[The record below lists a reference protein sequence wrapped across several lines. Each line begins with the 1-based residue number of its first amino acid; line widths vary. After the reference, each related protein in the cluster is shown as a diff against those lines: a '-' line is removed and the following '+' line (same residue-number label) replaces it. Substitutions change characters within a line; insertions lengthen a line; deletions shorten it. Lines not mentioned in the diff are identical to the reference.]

1 MAGEASL
8 QKLSISAQNF
18 YLRISRTT
26 FECHGLDLGGGAA
39 QPNVSSQIVALVHKS
54 QTPQF
59 AIRFGQERAGTT
71 NSRPVLES
79 KSSLKAVSC
88 KSAGSLLAD
97 AGIILRQGGCFD
109 QTQFNAKGNSHPGM
123 KFSEKYDL
131 LESLTTGAVE
141 TFVANDKVRG
151 ERVLVHIVECAP
163 QKPDQTTAEWVLDS
177 FRRLAPEPPGPVL
190 ETGKYSGAKYAYV
203 VSKPAD
209 ESVVKAW
216 VRRYELQAE
225 ETKETKAHALKRE
238 PGAPAFAPS
247 LAPPITPKEPPQAPP
262 GQMTQLFRDFDSL
275 AKSKAPEPSIPSPAF
290 PVRPAPL
297 TSLPGESGLHAADPW
312 DRSSMKSDSPPKEP
326 LFTPPPGPIRP
337 VAPESS
343 HPVARDGA
351 KPGEFTSF
359 FQGPFRGDGPS
370 DMPAYSSQP
379 IEPPKKNVGEFTA
392 LFGGAT
398 AKPPTSQAPPSAP
411 GSSFTSMFKDMD
423 NPQPTFNA
431 SSPMPG
437 GVVPPPAQALPP
449 VSPLN
454 ATPALDPVFASSP
467 APVVIP
473 DLPAPAIPA
482 AASMPVE
489 RPPAPR
495 GSSMPGDGATG
506 AFMHP
511 RADAMPVPIEAPS
524 GPSPYTQIISRS
536 KLAAGEEAEAGHAP
550 AAGPGAGKFA
560 APPMPKIPGAAPPPM
575 PKIPPVPAM
584 PKVKAPQVPK
594 ALKIEAAAP
603 PPVSLWPLI
612 ITLTVL
618 FFLAVILVLYFVLRH

>member
-1 MAGEASL
+1 
-8 QKLSISAQNF
+8 
-18 YLRISRTT
+18 
-26 FECHGLDLGGGAA
+26 
-39 QPNVSSQIVALVHKS
+39 
-54 QTPQF
+54 
-59 AIRFGQERAGTT
+59 
-71 NSRPVLES
+71 
-79 KSSLKAVSC
+79 
-88 KSAGSLLAD
+88 
-97 AGIILRQGGCFD
+97 
-109 QTQFNAKGNSHPGM
+109 M

-163 QKPDQTTAEWVLDS
+163 QKPDQTTAEWVLES

-190 ETGKYSGAKYAYV
+190 ETGKYSGAQYAYV

-209 ESVVKAW
+209 EHVVKAW

-225 ETKETKAHALKRE
+225 ETKETKVHALKRE
-238 PGAPAFAPS
+238 ISAPAVAPP
-247 LAPPITPKEPPQAPP
+247 LAPPITPKEPPHAPP

-275 AKSKAPEPSIPSPAF
+275 AKSKAPEPSIPSTP
-290 PVRPAPL
+290 PVRPVPS
-297 TSLPGESGLHAADPW
+297 TSLPGESGLHAAAPW
-312 DRSSMKSDSPPKEP
+312 DPSSMKSASPPKEP
-326 LFTPPPGPIRP
+326 PFTTPPAPIKR

-343 HPVARDGA
+343 HPVARDSA
-351 KPGEFTSF
+351 KPGEFTNF

-398 AKPPTSQAPPSAP
+398 PKPPTSPAPPSAP

-423 NPQPTFNA
+423 TPQPAFNA
-431 SSPMPG
+431 STPMQG

-449 VSPLN
+449 VSPVN
-454 ATPALDPVFASSP
+454 AAPAPDPVFASSP

-473 DLPAPAIPA
+473 DLPAAIPPSP
-482 AASMPVE
+482 SMPVE
-489 RPPAPR
+489 RPLASRP
-495 GSSMPGDGATG
+495 SSMPGDGATG
-506 AFMHP
+506 AFMRP
-511 RADAMPVPIEAPS
+511 RADPTPVPIEASS

-536 KLAAGEEAEAGHAP
+536 KLPAGEEAEAGHAP
-550 AAGPGAGKFA
+550 AAGAGARKFA
-560 APPMPKIPGAAPPPM
+560 APPMPKIPGAAPPPI
-575 PKIPPVPAM
+575 PKIPPAPAM
-584 PKVKAPQVPK
+584 PKVKAPQAPK
-594 ALKIEAAAP
+594 APKMDAPAP

-618 FFLAVILVLYFVLRH
+618 FFLAVILVLFFVLRH